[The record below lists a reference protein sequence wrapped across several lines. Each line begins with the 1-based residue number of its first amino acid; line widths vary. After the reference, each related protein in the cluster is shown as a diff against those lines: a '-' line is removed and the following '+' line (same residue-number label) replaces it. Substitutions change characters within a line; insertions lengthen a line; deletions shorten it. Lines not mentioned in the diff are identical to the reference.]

1 MGSVPDSFVE
11 EILSVIPKQGICIA
25 GKRSV
30 PPSGEHSLQKV
41 CALYIFSV
49 RGSWRG
55 LSGIEISFR
64 RHGTVFII
72 VVKKHAGKKYLGSF
86 SFSLQGVSACVLWA
100 WCMPHTVVETQ
111 KKLT

>member
-1 MGSVPDSFVE
+1 MES
-11 EILSVIPKQGICIA
+11 
-25 GKRSV
+25 
-30 PPSGEHSLQKV
+30 SLQKV
-41 CALYIFSV
+41 CALYIFSL
-49 RGSWRG
+49 RGIWRG

-86 SFSLQGVSACVLWA
+86 SFSLQGVSACMLWA

-111 KKLT
+111 KKLTLQRRCL